1 MIILSIYQYR
11 KERLIVDVLFLSF
24 FGQFGIT
31 NKEDIL
37 CLKI

>member
-1 MIILSIYQYR
+1 MIILLINDYE
-11 KERLIVDVLFLSF
+11 KERLILDVLFLSF

-37 CLKI
+37 CLKN